1 MGIVVTPGVQ
11 YDIVDIALDDSSDD
25 EMLQLVGR
33 SISVLSRTGT
43 LEIRLNHL
51 RNPLF
56 SLDDVENL
64 SAEDDF
70 FQAIYFTNTA
80 QAGKAVKLLITRLA
94 GVEARRALGDVNLDT
109 IGGTTQAGMDLAAVL
124 ADLDIAKIGGTAQ
137 TGADLTPYIALP
149 SAIVDGTKSGIT
161 TTAAQLCAASTPLLK
176 GGLIKVRS
184 LGTGSY
190 IAVGNATSQ
199 NFRMD
204 AVKDTIAIDFID
216 NCNKIYVKTD
226 AGNTGVV
233 EFIGG

>member
-1 MGIVVTPGVQ
+1 MGIVVTGGVQ
-11 YDIVDIALDDSSDD
+11 YDIVDIDLSDSHDD
-25 EMLQLVGR
+25 EMQMLTGR

-51 RNPLF
+51 RNPLM
-56 SLDDVENL
+56 SMDEVENI
-64 SAEDDF
+64 SAVDDF
-70 FQAIYFTNTA
+70 FDTIYFTNTA
-80 QAGKAVKLLITRLA
+80 QAGLSVKLLITRLA
-94 GVEARRALGDVNLDT
+94 GVTARARLGDINVD
-109 IGGTTQAGMDLAAVL
+109 
-124 ADLDIAKIGGTAQ
+124 KIGGTSQ
-137 TGADLTPYIALP
+137 SGADLTPYRKPPTTLI
-149 SAIVDGTKSGIT
+149 DGTKSGIT

-226 AGNTGVV
+226 VGNTGVV